1 MMKIKGLVIL
11 LFAFIFLNSCK
22 KKEDLE
28 YDNTPNIT
36 FQSISPGTVKAY
48 QDSISISIQYTDGDG
63 DLGENVSGVENAF
76 IKDLRNNLT
85 YGLRIRQLS
94 PDNSEIIIKGIIN
107 LVIPA
112 VGLNDSNGQP
122 ESASFEVYIEDRA
135 GNKSNRVTTTAIT
148 VNP

>member
-1 MMKIKGLVIL
+1 MKIKGLVIV
-11 LFAFIFLNSCK
+11 LFAFLFLNSCK
-22 KKEDLE
+22 KKEELE

-36 FQSISPGTVKAY
+36 FQSISPGTVTAY
-48 QDSISISIQYTDGDG
+48 QDSVTISIQYTDGDG

-76 IKDLRNNLT
+76 IKDLRTDLT

-112 VGLNDSNGQP
+112 VGLNDANGQS

>member
-1 MMKIKGLVIL
+1 MKIKGLVIL